1 MPEIKIMIV
10 EDETLVADHL
20 RLLLEEFGYIVCG
33 SESNGQEA
41 LVRIEEERP
50 HLVLMDIRLG
60 GGMDGVEVARRVWEE
75 HGVPSVFLTAYS
87 DQETLDRAVMSNP
100 FGYLV
105 KPVTSEQL
113 KAAVEVALH
122 QS

>member
-1 MPEIKIMIV
+1 VPEIKIMIV

-20 RLLLEEFGYIVCG
+20 RLLLEEFGYLVCG
-33 SESNGQEA
+33 SESSGPKALDGIEA
-41 LVRIEEERP
+41 ERP
-50 HLVLMDIRLG
+50 HLVLMDIRLEG
-60 GGMDGVEVARRVWEE
+60 EMDGIEVARRAWEE
-75 HGVPSVFLTAYS
+75 YGIPTVFLTAYS
-87 DQETLDRAVMSNP
+87 DHETLDRAVMSNP

-122 QS
+122 RA

>member
-1 MPEIKIMIV
+1 MPETKILIV

-20 RLLLEEFGYIVCG
+20 RLLLEDFGYRVCG
-33 SESNGQEA
+33 SESNGQTA
-41 LVRIEEERP
+41 LSRIKEERP
-50 HLVLMDIRLG
+50 HLVLMDIRLEG
-60 GGMDGVEVARRVWEE
+60 DMDGVEVARKIWDEQ
-75 HGVPSVFLTAYS
+75 GIPTVFLTAYS
-87 DQETLDRAVMSNP
+87 DKETLDRAVMSSP

-105 KPVTSEQL
+105 KPVASEQL

>member
-1 MPEIKIMIV
+1 MIV

-20 RLLLEEFGYIVCG
+20 KLLLEEFGYLVCG
-33 SESNGQEA
+33 SEGSGQGA
-41 LVRIEEERP
+41 LTKIEKEQP
-50 HLVLMDIRLG
+50 HLVLMDIRLEG
-60 GGMDGVEVARRVWEE
+60 EMDGIEVARKLWDER
-75 HGVPSVFLTAYS
+75 GIPTVFLTAYS

-113 KAAVEVALH
+113 KAAVELALH
-122 QS
+122 RS